1 VRVGDGDGDG
11 AEKSRAVGKEISPES
26 MMGTARLLGGGTE
39 CATADTPTCI
49 VTTTGYSYNAFPTG
63 SPLLEYAP

>member
-1 VRVGDGDGDG
+1 MRVGDGDGDG

-49 VTTTGYSYNAFPTG
+49 VTTTGYNAFPTG